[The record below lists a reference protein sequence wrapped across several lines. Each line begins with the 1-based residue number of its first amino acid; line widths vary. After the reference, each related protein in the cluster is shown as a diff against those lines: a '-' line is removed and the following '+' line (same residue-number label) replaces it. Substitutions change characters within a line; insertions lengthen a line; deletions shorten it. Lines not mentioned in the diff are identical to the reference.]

1 VEYGFFDLLKLAGA
15 LGFFIY
21 GMKVMSE
28 SIQKVAGDQLR
39 STMSIITSNRFSGV
53 LTGFITTSII
63 QSSSATTVMIVSFVN
78 AGLLKLK
85 QAIGVIMGANI
96 GTTMTAVLII
106 FFGFSKFSI
115 STYTLPIIAIGFPL
129 IFSKNVKLKYWGE
142 FLIGFALLFMGLS
155 ALKGAVPDLKHN
167 PEILAWISN
176 LNDLGFLSIIIMVLI
191 GTLLTVVVQ
200 SSSAAMAITLVMCE
214 NGWIPYELAAAVVL
228 GENIG
233 TTITANLA
241 AMIGNVH
248 AKRAARAHFIFNVFG
263 VVWMMLVFYFYLD
276 IIDTFTVWMGYGSP
290 LNETSAIKW
299 GLTFFHI
306 SFNII
311 NTSVMVWFINV
322 IVKVVE
328 KMVPMKADDDDEFH
342 LEYMGTNLL
351 RTAELSLL
359 EARKEVVKF
368 GKMTKK
374 MNGFLRELI
383 ETEDSKRQVRLM
395 EKIQKYE
402 DRTDEM
408 ELEINNYL
416 IKVLEG
422 RLSTSTSF
430 EIKGMLSITNDLERV
445 ADIILRMS
453 RDVNRKIK
461 NSLVFSPGN
470 LQDFTTMFDAVD
482 ASFDTMIQ
490 NLGEHYSDVNIT
502 EARTKENEIDR
513 LLKQMNKEHLKSIDG
528 KEYDVKIGIVFR
540 DILFGCE
547 KVGDHI
553 INVTEGV
560 IGDFQKED

>member
-1 VEYGFFDLLKLAGA
+1 
-15 LGFFIY
+15 
-21 GMKVMSE
+21 
-28 SIQKVAGDQLR
+28 
-39 STMSIITSNRFSGV
+39 
-53 LTGFITTSII
+53 
-63 QSSSATTVMIVSFVN
+63 
-78 AGLLKLK
+78 
-85 QAIGVIMGANI
+85 
-96 GTTMTAVLII
+96 
-106 FFGFSKFSI
+106 
-115 STYTLPIIAIGFPL
+115 
-129 IFSKNVKLKYWGE
+129 
-142 FLIGFALLFMGLS
+142 
-155 ALKGAVPDLKHN
+155 
-167 PEILAWISN
+167 
-176 LNDLGFLSIIIMVLI
+176 
-191 GTLLTVVVQ
+191 
-200 SSSAAMAITLVMCE
+200 
-214 NGWIPYELAAAVVL
+214 LAAAVVL